1 MTKAMTISQIEEQ
14 KIDEQ
19 IQQYEATLA
28 ELKKAKEVAL
38 KKEEGFSMYSN
49 YLDTLANDYGISEED
64 LFGRRSVQ
72 VGDWITTTL
81 SRNTNSAL
89 MKRLEKFFNDREK
102 AKARKKPGQSRSQ
115 PAKAL
120 PPGVYRH
127 PMSLETVEKKT
138 RAPKELNAWV
148 LDNGV
153 DKVLSWRI
161 ED

>member
-1 MTKAMTISQIEEQ
+1 MTEAMTISQIEEQ

-28 ELKKAKEVAL
+28 ELKKAKEIAL
-38 KKEEGFSMYSN
+38 KKEEGFAMYTN
-49 YLDTLANDYGISEED
+49 YLDTLNNDYNITEEE
-64 LFGRRSVQ
+64 LFARRSVQ

-81 SRNTNSAL
+81 SRHTNSAL
-89 MKRLEKFFNDREK
+89 MKRLEKFFSEREK
-102 AKARKKPGQSRSQ
+102 AQSRKKPGQNRAR

-138 RAPKELNAWV
+138 RAPKELNTWV
-148 LDNGV
+148 LENGM
-153 DKVLSWRI
+153 DKVLTWRL